1 MPRYM
6 ATVQQAG
13 SLMLMSS
20 TIVIGGRKRSKLVNK
35 GRNHVKRKEKL

>member
-6 ATVQQAG
+6 ATVQQTG
-13 SLMLMSS
+13 SLMLMCS
-20 TIVIGGRKRSKLVNK
+20 TIVTGGRKRSKIVNR